1 MSILSLLDRNEFSN
15 IDKILDAYKIEI
27 KDWKSHLI
35 IDGKNIEKANIE
47 QMSHLAFYDEIK
59 VELKSLLDFFDMKV
73 KQVRGEVLSYII
85 KNSRLDLQ
93 ERARERMIDSDPK
106 YIKIYEIYLNVKEL
120 YNKLESIVENFRDR
134 AWVLDRLVKIRIASL
149 QDVTLFL

>member
-1 MSILSLLDRNEFSN
+1 MSILSVLDKKEFSN
-15 IDKILDAYKIEI
+15 IDKILKAYKKEI

-35 IDGKNIEKANIE
+35 IDGKNIEIANIE

-93 ERARERMIDSDPK
+93 LQDRELMVDSDPK
-106 YIKIYEIYLNVKEL
+106 YLHIYETYLTVKEL
-120 YNKLESIVENFRDR
+120 YNLVDSIVTNFRDR
-134 AWVLDRLVKIRIASL
+134 AWALDRLVKIRIAAL
-149 QDVTLFL
+149 QDITLFI

>member
-1 MSILSLLDRNEFSN
+1 MSILSLLDKKEFSN
-15 IDKILDAYKIEI
+15 IDKILEAYKKEI

-35 IDGKNIEKANIE
+35 IDGKNIEIANIE
-47 QMSHLAFYDEIK
+47 QMGHLAFYDEIK

-93 ERARERMIDSDPK
+93 LQARERMVDSDPK
-106 YIKIYEIYLNVKEL
+106 YLQIYETYLHVKEL
-120 YNKLESIVENFRDR
+120 YNLVDSIVTNFRDR
-134 AWVLDRLVKIRIASL
+134 AWALDRLVKIRIAAL
-149 QDVTLFL
+149 QDITLFI